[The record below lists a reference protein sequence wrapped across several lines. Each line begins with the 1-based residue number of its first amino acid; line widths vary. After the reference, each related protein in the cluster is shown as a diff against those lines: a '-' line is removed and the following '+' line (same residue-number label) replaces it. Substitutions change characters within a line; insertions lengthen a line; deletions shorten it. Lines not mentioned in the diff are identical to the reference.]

1 MSVSLKQLLDEAFKD
16 VKFDVKLAKAIN
28 SYQLNYVNRNQEHLE
43 FFGSNLLGV
52 HVIRFKDSDVMR
64 LFDDVLKVDYYD
76 ITDNVKDVKEISQD
90 HKVSSD
96 TFNIICMYLIH
107 RFLTSPIINDVQR
120 KRAAFDCGLVF
131 FYRCIAA
138 IMSAWFRYPTDPKIA
153 QAAYAKL
160 SNKYLIKKLGSWM
173 KVMEYR
179 SEDLIN
185 KNNLHYKNL
194 VSFKDTFTIVYAI
207 NDSQGRIRD
216 LLKNYTAEFMKV
228 HQDGSSIN
236 TTSSVFTDAEGE
248 ETVKEKT
255 KSTEAYVTYLKT
267 TVIDKHTFIKDD
279 LITIV
284 SKQNTNT
291 SFRMIKQVLNW
302 MHAGYSDIKQHNLLD
317 EFITKV
323 VVHSLYL
330 IENQIPNY
338 NLRDYPHILVN
349 LKNLYLSTRSTDVDL
364 IRIRELGESIVR
376 TSNDTRISDS
386 LMLSTRT
393 AVILYLTLR
402 ALVGKNS

>member
-1 MSVSLKQLLDEAFKD
+1 
-16 VKFDVKLAKAIN
+16 
-28 SYQLNYVNRNQEHLE
+28 
-43 FFGSNLLGV
+43 
-52 HVIRFKDSDVMR
+52 
-64 LFDDVLKVDYYD
+64 
-76 ITDNVKDVKEISQD
+76 
-90 HKVSSD
+90 
-96 TFNIICMYLIH
+96 
-107 RFLTSPIINDVQR
+107 
-120 KRAAFDCGLVF
+120 
-131 FYRCIAA
+131 
-138 IMSAWFRYPTDPKIA
+138 MSAWFRYPTDPKIA